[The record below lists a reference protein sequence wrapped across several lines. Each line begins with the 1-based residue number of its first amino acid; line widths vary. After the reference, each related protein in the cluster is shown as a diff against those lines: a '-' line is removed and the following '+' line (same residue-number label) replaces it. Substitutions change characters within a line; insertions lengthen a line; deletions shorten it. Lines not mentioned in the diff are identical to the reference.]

1 MTNIIKRKGLLFL
14 MAVVVMI
21 AMMSIACKN
30 KATRPM
36 DFSAEVVSEEQEA
49 NPSEVLTPDGQL
61 AINKNAGAD
70 QYAGKYFESKTYIN
84 NDGTTFK
91 YTIEIKNLS
100 DGRSTVLIFSGYEDG
115 KQFSK
120 QYNFPG
126 FIKGRGDSYYNFNE
140 GGSGVLNDGISPSA
154 TAKVKFYNDENNK
167 GWANLQPAKY
177 NFTIKLALKN
187 K

>member
-1 MTNIIKRKGLLFL
+1 MTNLIKRKGLLSL
-14 MAVVVMI
+14 MAIAVMV
-21 AMMSIACKN
+21 AMISIACKN
-30 KATRPM
+30 KTTRPA
-36 DFSAEVVSEEQEA
+36 DFSVEVSEKQEA
-49 NPSEVLTPDGQL
+49 NPVEVLTPDAEL
-61 AINKNAGAD
+61 SINKNAGAQ
-70 QYAGKYFESKTYIN
+70 QYAGKYFESKTYVN

-91 YTIEIKNLS
+91 YTIEIKNHS
-100 DGRSTVLIFSGYEDG
+100 DGRSTVLIFSGYENG

-126 FIKGRGDSYYNFNE
+126 FFKGRGDSYYNYNE

-154 TAKVKFYNDENNK
+154 TVKVRFYNDENNK
-167 GWANLQPAKY
+167 GWADLKPANY

>member
-1 MTNIIKRKGLLFL
+1 MTNIIKRKGLLSL

-21 AMMSIACKN
+21 AMMSVACKN

-36 DFSAEVVSEEQEA
+36 DFSVEVVSEEQEA
-49 NPSEVLTPDGQL
+49 NPSEVLTPDAKL
-61 AINKNAGAD
+61 SINKDAGAH
-70 QYAGKYFESKTYIN
+70 QYAGKYFESKTYVN

-100 DGRSTVLIFSGYEDG
+100 DGRSTVLIFSGYENG

-126 FIKGRGDSYYNFNE
+126 FIKGKGDNYYNHNE
-140 GGSGVLNDGISPSA
+140 GGNGVLNGGNDASDNV
-154 TAKVKFYNDENNK
+154 KVRFYNDENNK
-167 GWANLQPAKY
+167 GWANLKPEKY

>member
-1 MTNIIKRKGLLFL
+1 MTNIIKRKGLLSL
-14 MAVVVMI
+14 MAIAVMV

-49 NPSEVLTPDGQL
+49 NPSEVLTPDAEL
-61 AINKNAGAD
+61 SINKNAGAH
-70 QYAGKYFESKTYIN
+70 QYADKYFESKTYVN
-84 NDGTTFK
+84 DDGTTFK
-91 YTIEIKNLS
+91 YTIEIKNHS
-100 DGRSTVLIFSGYEDG
+100 DGRSTVLIFSGYENG

-126 FIKGRGDSYYNFNE
+126 FYKGRGDNYYNYNE
-140 GGSGVLNDGISPSA
+140 GGNGPLNDGESASA
-154 TAKVKFYNDENNK
+154 TVKVRFYNDENNK
-167 GWANLQPAKY
+167 GWADLKPANY

>member
-1 MTNIIKRKGLLFL
+1 MTNIIKRKGLLSL

-21 AMMSIACKN
+21 AMMSVACKN
-30 KATRPM
+30 RATGI
-36 DFSAEVVSEEQEA
+36 SLSVEEPAA
-49 NPSEVLTPDGQL
+49 NESEVLIPDAEL
-61 AINKNAGAD
+61 SIDKNQGAH
-70 QYAGKYFESKTYIN
+70 QYAGKYFESKTYVN

-91 YTIEIKNLS
+91 YTIEIKNHS
-100 DGRSTVLIFSGYEDG
+100 DGRSTVLIFSGYENG

-126 FIKGRGDSYYNFNE
+126 FYPGRGDNYYNYNE
-140 GGSGVLNDGISPSA
+140 GGNGPLNDGNDASA
-154 TAKVKFYNDENNK
+154 TVKVRFYNDENNK
-167 GWANLQPAKY
+167 GWADLKPANY